1 MNRDDII
8 RMARE
13 AGLGDIGLRGGF
25 VFFQPGSEG
34 LERFAALVAAHER
47 KAIDDEYALRLQSD
61 LENGVK
67 WLNER
72 ATDEFKNMY
81 PKLSEFGEWLY
92 ARGEK

>member
-13 AGLGDIGLRGGF
+13 AGLYS
-25 VFFQPGSEG
+25 GSPRTPSTGRIIEKR
-34 LERFAALVAAHER
+34 LERYAYLVAAHER

-72 ATDEFKNMY
+72 ATDEFKNKY